1 MDTGK
6 DPTELHFDAARRK
19 AFWNEI
25 RRFLDGR
32 ANQLLAWRDVQDQLH
47 VSDFIDREVDSVPL
61 DRIVGS
67 VGRYHEF
74 DRAFMPKLNST
85 APRWR
90 SVASAYLDGVS
101 LPPVTLYKAGDN
113 YFVIDGHHR
122 VSVAQELG
130 RAYVDARVIEAVTRF
145 PVTTDLDADSL
156 QLAGE
161 RTRFLEDTRLDVL
174 RPEQSVEFTTV
185 GGYDWALQCIAH
197 HRGEMSR
204 EQGRRVPQD
213 ETVVD
218 WYDFVYL
225 PVARII
231 RETDMLA
238 DFPRR
243 TEADLFLWIIDHQD
257 DLVDQCGPGV
267 SQERAAEHL
276 TRRHS
281 APPIKRLMQAAREQ
295 VLGPVCRVL
304 LAEEP
309 DRAGAEKLSI

>member
-1 MDTGK
+1 METGK
-6 DPTELHFDAARRK
+6 DRTELHFDAARRR

-25 RRFLDGR
+25 GRFLNGR
-32 ANQLLAWRDVQDQLH
+32 TNRLLAWRDVRDQLH

-61 DRIVGS
+61 DRIIGS

-74 DRAFMPKLNST
+74 DRAFMPRLNST

-145 PVTTDLDADSL
+145 PVTMDLDADSL

-161 RTRFLEDTRLDVL
+161 QTRFMERTRLDVL

-185 GGYDWALQCIAH
+185 GGYDWALEHIAH
-197 HRGEMSR
+197 YRDEISR
-204 EQGRRVPQD
+204 EQGRRIPRD
-213 ETVVD
+213 EAVVN
-218 WYDFVYL
+218 WYDSVYV
-225 PVARII
+225 PVTRII
-231 RETDMLA
+231 RQKDMLG
-238 DFPRR
+238 DFPGR
-243 TEADLFLWIIDHQD
+243 TEADLFLWIIDHQHN
-257 DLVDQCGPGV
+257 LIDQCGPGV
-267 SQERAAEHL
+267 SRERAAEHL

-281 APPIKRLMQAAREQ
+281 APPIKRLMEAARER
-295 VLGPVCRVL
+295 VAGPICSVL
-304 LAEEP
+304 LAGGP
-309 DRAGAEKLSI
+309 DRAGVEKGSI